1 MKAFLQELLE
11 NLEEMCPLVVV
22 VVVVS
27 EYKKHMTAWR
37 YIVCLEWAG
46 DHNILDTRIKMR

>member
-11 NLEEMCPLVVV
+11 NLEEMCPLVV